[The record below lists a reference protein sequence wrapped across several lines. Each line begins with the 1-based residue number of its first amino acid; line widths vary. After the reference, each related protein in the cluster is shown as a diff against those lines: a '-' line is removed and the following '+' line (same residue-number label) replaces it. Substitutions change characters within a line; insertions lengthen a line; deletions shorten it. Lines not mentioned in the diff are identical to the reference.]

1 MKSTFAKILALAL
14 VFVMVAGIMAGCT
27 KPTTSTDPKETTP
40 NDDQGTTQTADTLVY
55 ANDYLSQKFSPF
67 FADTSYDQDAAGLTQ
82 ISLLT
87 SDREGNVLLSAGTK
101 EGQVVPYN
109 GKDYTYYALAN
120 CVITENEDGTV
131 TYAITMRDD
140 VTFSDGEKVTADD
153 VIFSMYVLCDPTF
166 DGSSTLYSQAILGM
180 EEYRAGMDTR
190 FNLVFATEN
199 AGYTANDNF
208 TEEDYNAFWA
218 AFDKAGEAFAQEI
231 IDYCVASYA
240 DDYGE
245 TYIGATGD
253 EIRADAG
260 LQVKLGMAMWG
271 YGDAW
276 TEGATAADYWAAI
289 FETYGYNLSADDGIN
304 YESAG
309 STFEALMYEALGDN
323 ADTFRAGVSTGEG
336 AANIAGIKKT
346 GDYTLE
352 ITVAKIDPTF
362 IYQLTLAVSPMHYY
376 GDASK
381 YDYENNSFGFT
392 KGDLSTVR
400 AKTTTPLGAGPCK
413 FVSYENNVVSY
424 EANET
429 YYLGAPKI
437 KYFKMQGVGSS
448 DKVTGMTTDLFDVTV
463 PNFNDD
469 DVAAIKEA
477 NTNGNL
483 VGDKLTTMTT
493 DFLGYGYI
501 GINADNVKVGD
512 DKASDASKALRRGL
526 ATLMAVYREPV
537 VYAYYGDRASIIQ
550 YPISNTSWAAPKPAD
565 EGYNLAYSKNA
576 AGEVVIT
583 ADMNQEEKVAAAKAA
598 AKTLFEAAGYTF
610 GDDGKV
616 TAAPEGGATSWEII
630 IPADGKG
637 DHPAYGI
644 LTETKNALAEM
655 GLELIINDPAD
666 SNELWDALDAGTC
679 DMWAAAWGA
688 TPDPDMYQV
697 YHSSNVHGLEGS
709 SNSNHYGI
717 QSAELDQLIMDG
729 RSTTDQAFRKA
740 TYKAALELLMDWGV
754 ELPTYQRQEATLFST
769 ERVNISTVPGDL
781 TPFYGWMAEIHTLE
795 MN

>member
-14 VFVMVAGIMAGCT
+14 VFVMVVGVFAGCS
-27 KPTTSTDPKETTP
+27 KPAENNDGTTP
-40 NDDQGTTQTADTLVY
+40 GGQTPTQTDKTLVY

-67 FADTSYDQDAAGLTQ
+67 FADTSYDQDAVGLTQ
-82 ISLLT
+82 VSLLA
-87 SDREGNVLLSAGTK
+87 SDRGGNVLLNAGTK
-101 EGQVVPYN
+101 NGEVVKYN
-109 GKDYTYYALAN
+109 GTDYTYYALAN

-140 VTFSDGEKVTADD
+140 VTFSDGVKVTADD
-153 VIFSMYVLCDPTF
+153 VIFSMYVLSDPTF

-180 EEYRAGMDTR
+180 EEYRAGMDTL
-190 FNLVFATEN
+190 FNLITAAGRENTDFTFWDEATQTALWADLDQ
-199 AGYTANDNF
+199 AGA
-208 TEEDYNAFWA
+208 
-218 AFDKAGEAFAQEI
+218 KFAQEI
-231 IDYCVASYA
+231 ADYCIAA
-240 DDYGE
+240 
-245 TYIGATGD
+245 
-253 EIRADAG
+253 
-260 LQVKLGMAMWG
+260 G
-271 YGDAW
+271 YGTNVSEAAAAW
-276 TEGATAADYWAAI
+276 GFGGLAADATAAD
-289 FETYGYNLSADDGIN
+289 FFNLMAEKYEGDYASLSST
-304 YESAG
+304 ESAG
-309 STFEALMYEALGDN
+309 SSLFDLMENYEAY
-323 ADTFRAGVSTGEG
+323 TKGVATGEG
-336 AANIAGIKKT
+336 AANISGIKKT
-346 GDYTLE
+346 GDYSLE
-352 ITVAKIDPTF
+352 ITVAKVDPTF
-362 IYQLTLAVSPMHYY
+362 IYQLTLTVAPMHYY
-376 GDASK
+376 GDTTK
-381 YDYENNSFGFT
+381 YDYANNSFGFT

-400 AKTTTPLGAGPCK
+400 AKTTTPLGAGPYK

-424 EANET
+424 EANAT
-429 YYLGAPKI
+429 YFLGAPKI
-437 KYFKMQGVGSS
+437 KYFKMQGVGSA
-448 DKVTGMTTDLFDVTV
+448 DKLTGMTTDLFDATV
-463 PNFNDD
+463 PNFNDND
-469 DVAAIKEA
+469 IAAIKEA
-477 NTNGNL
+477 NSNGEL
-483 VGDKLTTMTT
+483 VGNKLTTLTT

-501 GINADNVKVGD
+501 GINADNVKVGA
-512 DKASDASKALRRGL
+512 DKGSDASKALRRAI

-610 GDDGKV
+610 GADGKV
-616 TAAPEGGATSWEII
+616 TAAPEGGETSWEII

-637 DHPAYGI
+637 DHPSYGI
-644 LTETKNALAEM
+644 LTETKNAMAEM

-697 YHSSNVHGLEGS
+697 YHSTNVHGVPGS

-717 QSAELDQLIMDG
+717 QSAELDKLIMDG

-740 TYKAALELLMDWGV
+740 TYKAALEMLMDWGV
-754 ELPTYQRQEATLFST
+754 EVPTYQRQEATLLST
-769 ERVNISTVPGDL
+769 ERINIDTVPGDL
-781 TPFYGWMAEIHTLE
+781 TPYYGWLAEVHTLE

>member
-1 MKSTFAKILALAL
+1 MKSTFTKLLALVL
-14 VFVMVAGIMAGCT
+14 VFVMVAGVLAGCT
-27 KPTTSTDPKETTP
+27 KPTTTTP
-40 NDDQGTTQTADTLVY
+40 DATTPDQGTTQTADTLVY

-82 ISLLT
+82 ISLLA
-87 SDREGNVLLSAGTK
+87 SDREGNVLLNAGTK
-101 EGQVVPYN
+101 DGQVVPYN

-140 VTFSDGEKVTADD
+140 VTFSDGKKVTADD
-153 VIFSMYVLCDPTF
+153 VIFSMYVLSDPTF
-166 DGSSTLYSQAILGM
+166 DGSSTLYSQAIVGM
-180 EEYRAGMDTR
+180 EEYRAGMETR

-199 AGYTANDNF
+199 KGYTANDFF
-208 TEEDYNAFWA
+208 TEEDYNAFWT
-218 AFDKAGEAFAQEI
+218 AFETAGAAFAQEI
-231 IDYCVASYA
+231 VDYCIAAGYGTDVATA
-240 DDYGE
+240 
-245 TYIGATGD
+245 A
-253 EIRADAG
+253 AA
-260 LQVKLGMAMWG
+260 WG
-271 YGDAW
+271 YKDLAAD
-276 TEGATAADYWAAI
+276 ATAADFWTAI
-289 FETYGYNLSADDGIN
+289 FDTYGYNLSAENGIN

-309 STFEALMYEALGDN
+309 STIEALTLEALGDN
-323 ADTFRAGVSTGEG
+323 AARFQAGVSTGEG
-336 AANIAGIKKT
+336 AANISGIKKT
-346 GDYTLE
+346 GDYSLE
-352 ITVAKIDPTF
+352 VTVAKVDPTF
-362 IYQLTLAVSPMHYY
+362 IYQLTLAVAPMHYY

-381 YDYENNSFGFT
+381 YDYANNSFGFT

-400 AKTTTPLGAGPCK
+400 AKTTTPLGAGPYK
-413 FVSYENNVVSY
+413 FVSYENNVASY

-448 DKVTGMTTDLFDVTV
+448 DKVSGMTTDIFDATV

-469 DVAAIKEA
+469 DIAAIKKA
-477 NTNGNL
+477 NPNGEL
-483 VGDKLTTMTT
+483 VGSKLTTLTT

-501 GINADNVKVGD
+501 GINADNVKVGE
-512 DKASDASKALRRGL
+512 DKASDASKALRRAI

-583 ADMNQEEKVAAAKAA
+583 ADMTQEEKVAAAKAA

-610 GDDGKV
+610 GADGKL
-616 TAAPEGGATSWEII
+616 TAAPEGGETSWEII

-637 DHPAYGI
+637 DHPSYGI

-655 GLELIINDPAD
+655 GLELIINDPSD

-697 YHSSNVHGLEGS
+697 YHSSNVHGVEGS

-717 QSAELDQLIMDG
+717 QSADLDKLIMDG

-754 ELPTYQRQEATLFST
+754 EIPTYQRQEATLLST

-781 TPFYGWMAEIHTLE
+781 TPYYGWLAEIHTLE